1 MPQPDGQLLGLRAQA
16 GKGAVFAAF
25 CLAAAASEGLG
36 LLLIVPLLES
46 LGATEAGGGPIA
58 ALAARLGL
66 PLSLGPL
73 LGLFALL
80 VLLRAGI
87 VLGRTLAAQAFETA
101 VIDALRRRAWH
112 ALLHAEWRYLAG
124 LRRSESAS
132 LLITNVDRIGFGLNQ
147 LFAGLST
154 LVLLAGLGLA
164 ALVLAPPAAI
174 GAALGGGLVLLG
186 YRGLRRH
193 AAQLGERL
201 GSAYEAVHGAFV
213 EGLAALRSIKSQ
225 GEERHAEDSALAG
238 IAALRQAQR
247 RYLVSQGLGQMAL
260 QGGGAAA
267 LALLVW
273 LAAGRWQLG
282 AAEILPLVVLFGRAL
297 PLLGALQEN
306 WQQWSHARP
315 ALDATLALIAAA
327 EAEREALS
335 DPDSLPGFECELAL
349 EAVSVHFA
357 GEDRPALADASLS
370 IPVRGMVALVGASG
384 AGKSTL
390 ADLAGGLL
398 SPDTGTVK
406 LDGVVL
412 EGPLR
417 QAWRR
422 RVAYVQQDPV
432 VLSGT
437 VRENLLWGA
446 PASDE
451 VAVLQALK
459 DAAADFALALPQ
471 GLETRIGDG
480 GRILSGGERQRLML
494 ARALLRRPAL
504 LILDEATS
512 ALDPANEAA
521 VAAALTRLKERMA
534 VLVIAH
540 RGALSALAGRV
551 VTLEAGRIVAMSQ
564 INNGS

>member
-1 MPQPDGQLLGLRAQA
+1 MNNPGVLGRLRSDAAKA
-16 GKGAVFAAF
+16 GLFAIF
-25 CLAAAASEGLG
+25 CLAAAITEGVG
-36 LLLIVPLLES
+36 LLLLVPLLES
-46 LGATEAGGGPIA
+46 LGTGPVAGG
-58 ALAARLGL
+58 ALAGFTGRMGIS
-66 PLSLGPL
+66 LSLGPL
-73 LGLFALL
+73 LGLFAVL
-80 VLLRAGI
+80 VGLRALI
-87 VLGRTLAAQAFETA
+87 VLGRTLASQAFEA
-101 VIDALRRRAWH
+101 SFVDGLRRRAWR
-112 ALLHAEWRYLAG
+112 ALLGAEWRYLAS
-124 LRRSESAS
+124 LRRAKNAS
-132 LLITNVDRIGFGLNQ
+132 LLITNIDRIGYGLNQ
-147 LFAGLST
+147 LFAALSNAF
-154 LVLLAGLGLA
+154 LLA
-164 ALVLAPPAAI
+164 ALSLAAFALAPLV
-174 GAALGGGLVLLG
+174 ALGLIAGGALVLFA
-186 YRGLRRH
+186 YRRLRRR
-193 AAQLGERL
+193 AAWLGERL
-201 GSAYEAVHGAFV
+201 SAAYDTVHGAFV

-225 GEERHAEDSALAG
+225 GAERLAEEGALAG
-238 IAALRQAQR
+238 IAALRLAQR
-247 RYLVSQGLGQMAL
+247 RYLVSHGLGQLAL
-260 QGGGAAA
+260 QGGGAAI

-273 LAAGRWQLG
+273 LAVGRWQLG
-282 AAEILPLVVLFGRAL
+282 AAAILPLVVLFGRAL

-315 ALDATLALIAAA
+315 ALDATFALIAAA
-327 EAEREALS
+327 EAEREAPF
-335 DPDSLPGFECELAL
+335 DPAALPAFERELAI
-349 EAVSVHFA
+349 EAVSVRFA
-357 GEDRPALADASLS
+357 GEDRPALADVSLS

-398 SPDTGTVK
+398 SPDSGAVT
-406 LDGVVL
+406 LDGAVL

-446 PASDE
+446 RAHDE
-451 VAVLQALK
+451 AVVLEALK
-459 DAAADFALALPQ
+459 DAAADFALSLPQ

-521 VAAALTRLKERMA
+521 VAAALVRLKTRMA

-540 RGALSALAGRV
+540 RGALSALADRI

-564 INNGS
+564 INNAS